1 MANTKWVIGCL
12 AGMCCLT
19 LCGLRLCRAQE
30 TDPEV
35 DGRPLSQWVKQL
47 RSDNRGLQLRAARA
61 MAAAPT
67 DLRAGIVP
75 LVIPVLKSEREN
87 DKFVAVQV
95 LGEYGAAARAAV
107 PDLLPM
113 LEGTQYERN
122 RAAAAKSLG
131 QILKDAAPSE
141 EVDEVVKALVSKLGD
156 SYSDVRR
163 ESVYA
168 CGMIGP
174 PAKAFLSKVAPLLQE
189 WHPGHAVYEGYPVRC
204 AAAWAVGRMG
214 KEAAGQIDLLI
225 KMLHSDG
232 HVNPNLAW
240 AIGQVGPVHDNVV
253 PNLMD
258 KIESAGRAGDYPEL
272 KIEAYNALA
281 RFGGKSAPAVAL
293 TRRLLRDTT
302 FPPTPLMR
310 TAMMK
315 MLAAVGPA
323 AKDSGPEIEAQIRL
337 GNNKAGE
344 PEYAT
349 LREEAVKT
357 YKAVTGEDPKSTE
370 ASGAK

>member
-1 MANTKWVIGCL
+1 MRNTRWVPAVL
-12 AGMCCLT
+12 AGVCWLA
-19 LCGLRLCRAQE
+19 LRGGGTCRAEE

-35 DGRPLSQWVKQL
+35 EGKPLSQWVKQL

-61 MAAAPT
+61 LATAPA
-67 DLRAGIVP
+67 DLRPAIVP
-75 LVIPVLKSEREN
+75 LVIPVLRSEREN
-87 DKFVAVQV
+87 DKFVAAQV
-95 LGEYGAAARAAV
+95 LGECGPAARKAV

-113 LEGTQYERN
+113 LEGTQFERN
-122 RAAAAKSLG
+122 RAAAAKALG
-131 QILKDAAPSE
+131 QIFRDAAPSE
-141 EVDEVVKALVSKLGD
+141 EVDKVVNALVSKLGD

-174 PAKAFLSKVAPLLQE
+174 PARACLSKVSPLLQE

-281 RFGGKSAPAVAL
+281 RFGVKSAPAVAL

-302 FPPTPLMR
+302 FPPTPPMR
-310 TAMMK
+310 TAMVK

-323 AKDSGPEIEAQIRL
+323 AKEAAPEIEAQIRL
-337 GNNKAGE
+337 GKSKTGDA
-344 PEYAT
+344 EYAT
-349 LREEAVKT
+349 LREEAGKA
-357 YKAVTGEDPKSTE
+357 YKAATGEDPKPTE
-370 ASGAK
+370 TSGAK

>member
-1 MANTKWVIGCL
+1 
-12 AGMCCLT
+12 
-19 LCGLRLCRAQE
+19 
-30 TDPEV
+30 
-35 DGRPLSQWVKQL
+35 
-47 RSDNRGLQLRAARA
+47 
-61 MAAAPT
+61 
-67 DLRAGIVP
+67 VP
-75 LVIPVLKSEREN
+75 LVIPVLRSEREN
-87 DKFVAVQV
+87 DKFAAAQV
-95 LGEYGAAARAAV
+95 LGECGPAARKAV

-122 RAAAAKSLG
+122 RAAAAKALG
-131 QILKDAAPSE
+131 QIFKDATASE
-141 EVDEVVKALVSKLGD
+141 EVDKVVNALVAKLGD
-156 SYSDVRR
+156 KYSDVRR

-174 PAKAFLSKVAPLLQE
+174 PAKAFLPKVAPLLQE

-214 KEAAGQIDLLI
+214 KEAAGQMDLLI
-225 KMLHSDG
+225 TMLHSDG

-240 AIGQVGPVHDNVV
+240 AIGQVGPVQENVV

-281 RFGGKSAPAVAL
+281 RFGAKSAQAVAL

-302 FPPTPLMR
+302 YPPTPPMR
-310 TAMMK
+310 TAMVK

-323 AKDSGPEIEAQIRL
+323 AKDAAPEIEAQIRL
-337 GNNKAGE
+337 GKSKPGE
-344 PEYAT
+344 AEYAA
-349 LREEAVKT
+349 LGEEAAKA
-357 YKAVTGEDPKSTE
+357 YKAVTGGDPKPPAT
-370 ASGAK
+370 SGAK

>member
-1 MANTKWVIGCL
+1 MANAKWAV
-12 AGMCCLT
+12 CCL
-19 LCGLRLCRAQE
+19 GLFWAGVCRAE
-30 TDPEV
+30 EADPEV
-35 DGRPLSQWVKQL
+35 EGRPLSQWVKQL
-47 RSDNRGLQLRAARA
+47 RSDNRGLQLRAARTLGT
-61 MAAAPT
+61 APA
-67 DLRAGIVP
+67 DLRARTVP
-75 LVIPVLKSEREN
+75 VVIAVLKSDREN
-87 DKFVAVQV
+87 DRFVAAQV
-95 LGEYGAAARAAV
+95 LGGYGPAARKAV
-107 PDLLPM
+107 PDLVPM
-113 LEGTQYERN
+113 LEGTQFERN
-122 RAAAAKSLG
+122 RAAAAKALG

-141 EVDEVVKALVSKLGD
+141 EVDRVVAVLVSKLGD

-163 ESVYA
+163 EAVYA

-174 PAKAFLSKVAPLLQE
+174 PAKAFLPKVAPLLQE

-214 KEAAGQIDLLI
+214 REAAGQIDLLI
-225 KMLHSDG
+225 KMLHADG

-281 RFGGKSAPAVAL
+281 RFGAKSAPAVAL

-302 FPPTPLMR
+302 YPPTPLQR
-310 TAMMK
+310 TAMVR

-323 AKDSGPEIEAQIRL
+323 AKEAAPEIEAQFRL
-337 GNNKAGE
+337 GKSKAGDADH
-344 PEYAT
+344 AT
-349 LREEAVKT
+349 LCDEAAKA
-357 YKAVTGEDPKSTE
+357 YKAMTGEDPKPTE
-370 ASGAK
+370 APGAK